1 MTDGAEHG
9 AEQEN
14 PASLRVVVVDDHPI
28 FRFGLRAALDSGEGM
43 RVVGEAGDAQAIEE
57 LVAAACPDV
66 VVMDL
71 HLPGVPGCEA
81 VRRLAAA
88 FPGLPV
94 LMLTMSQDDGSL
106 LAALRAGARGYL
118 VKGAGRDAVL
128 NAVRTTAAGGVV
140 FGAEVAGRVT
150 SLLLGE
156 GAGQPRRMPAP
167 GPLATLTEREREV
180 LDLLARGADNR
191 RIARTL
197 CLADKTVR
205 NHVSNIF
212 GKLAVEHR
220 AQAVA
225 LARDA
230 GWGEGEECRR
240 T

>member
-1 MTDGAEHG
+1 MDEVGEPG
-9 AEQEN
+9 K
-14 PASLRVVVVDDHPI
+14 PAPVRVVVVDDHPL
-28 FRFGLRAALDSGEGM
+28 FRSGLRAALDSGEGV
-43 RVVGEAGDAQAIEE
+43 RVVGEAGDAHDVEA
-57 LVAAACPDV
+57 LVAGARPDV

-81 VRRLAAA
+81 VRRLTAA

-128 NAVRTTAAGGVV
+128 NAVRATAAGGAV
-140 FGAEVAGRVT
+140 FGAEVAERVT

-156 GAGQPRRMPAP
+156 GSGGARRMPSP

-180 LDLLARGADNR
+180 LDLMARGADNR
-191 RIARTL
+191 HIARTL

-205 NHVSNIF
+205 NHVSSVF

-220 AQAVA
+220 AQAVVV
-225 LARDA
+225 ARDA
-230 GWGEGEECRR
+230 GWGEGQRR
-240 T
+240 TEG